1 VKVKKKGKEKG
12 KNIVKVNVCVFCI
25 CFMDVFFLFYD
36 KTAKTKEEFNILI

>member
-25 CFMDVFFLFYD
+25 CFMDFFLFYD
-36 KTAKTKEEFNILI
+36 KTTKTKEEFNILI